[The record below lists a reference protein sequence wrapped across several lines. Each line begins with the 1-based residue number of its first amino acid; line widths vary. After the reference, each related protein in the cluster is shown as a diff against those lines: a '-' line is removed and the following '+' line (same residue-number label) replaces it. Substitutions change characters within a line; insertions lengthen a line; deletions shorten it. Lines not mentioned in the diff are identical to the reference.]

1 MNIEEPDLKVFR
13 KNYLSGKNQIL
24 FHSFSADIHT
34 PVSILIHLKKEKYV
48 FLFESVEKGSQK
60 GRYSIIGIR
69 PDLIWECKNNICT
82 VNDIKCSKKKVDVE
96 KPLKSLSNFIKNNK
110 LKLPE
115 RLPSISSGIFGYM
128 GYEMIQFFENV
139 KLSKKNTMD
148 LPDSIFLRP
157 SVTLVFDNVND
168 KIIISQLVSKEKNK
182 NAEQMFKSIKKSIYD
197 IKKNICKPI
206 KKKYFEE
213 KKSNI
218 SVDIF
223 KNVETNP
230 SFKILNI

>member
-1 MNIEEPDLKVFR
+1 ML
-13 KNYLSGKNQIL
+13 
-24 FHSFSADIHT
+24 
-34 PVSILIHLKKEKYV
+34 
-48 FLFESVEKGSQK
+48 
-60 GRYSIIGIR
+60 
-69 PDLIWECKNNICT
+69 
-82 VNDIKCSKKKVDVE
+82 KKKVDVE

-168 KIIISQLVSKEKNK
+168 KIIISQLVSKEINK

-230 SFKILNI
+230 SFEDFKYMIKRAKKYIQEGEIFQVVLSRLFKKKLKYHQYQYTELLDT

>member
-1 MNIEEPDLKVFR
+1 
-13 KNYLSGKNQIL
+13 
-24 FHSFSADIHT
+24 
-34 PVSILIHLKKEKYV
+34 
-48 FLFESVEKGSQK
+48 
-60 GRYSIIGIR
+60 
-69 PDLIWECKNNICT
+69 
-82 VNDIKCSKKKVDVE
+82 
-96 KPLKSLSNFIKNNK
+96 
-110 LKLPE
+110 
-115 RLPSISSGIFGYM
+115 
-128 GYEMIQFFENV
+128 
-139 KLSKKNTMD
+139 MD

-168 KIIISQLVSKEKNK
+168 KIIISQLVSKEINK

-230 SFKILNI
+230 SFENFKYMIKRAKSISKRVRFFKLFCHVYLKKKLKYHQYQYTELLDT

>member
-1 MNIEEPDLKVFR
+1 
-13 KNYLSGKNQIL
+13 
-24 FHSFSADIHT
+24 
-34 PVSILIHLKKEKYV
+34 
-48 FLFESVEKGSQK
+48 
-60 GRYSIIGIR
+60 
-69 PDLIWECKNNICT
+69 
-82 VNDIKCSKKKVDVE
+82 
-96 KPLKSLSNFIKNNK
+96 
-110 LKLPE
+110 
-115 RLPSISSGIFGYM
+115 M

-168 KIIISQLVSKEKNK
+168 KIIISQLVSKEINK

-206 KKKYFEE
+206 KKKYFEIFQEKKYFEE

-230 SFKILNI
+230 SFENFKYMIKRAKKYIQEGEIFQVVLSRLFKKKIKVSPISIYRALRYLNPSPYLFFMNFKNFFNCWFKSRNFN